1 MIFPYFCKHYI
12 SSLQYIILP
21 LMKQFVL
28 SAALALTLLM
38 VQPLYAGGIVT
49 DQPQTQLHYMQKSIS
64 GVAFRSTVGS
74 LQFREIETNQ
84 GTFTELYIPDHLH
97 SARIGEPNLPNRCRL
112 LEVPVNN
119 GFRVEIIRSEYTDY
133 FLPELGIHH
142 PLMPVQP
149 SLSKGI
155 DNPEEVPF
163 AISHNAYLVNDFNQ
177 QPLVTLTPAGTLRNL
192 NLAHLVIAPV
202 QYNPVAKT
210 IRVYTI
216 IEASVTFL
224 QPDAALTHQQRQK
237 YHSIYFNRI
246 DKLTDSFRDSPD
258 TLITTGPVTYVIV
271 SPPEFRDALQP
282 LVKWKTR
289 KGFRV
294 IEGYTDEPGVG
305 TTTGSIKGYLQDLY
319 QNPPAGFDPPSF
331 ILFVGDVAQI
341 PAWNNNGQPTD
352 LRYCEYT
359 GDNLPEVF
367 YGRFSAANL
376 TQLQPYIDK
385 TLEYEQYLFPDESYL
400 NEDVMVAGY
409 DAGGNGLTYG
419 NGQVNY
425 GTSYYFNTAHNL
437 TSHNYLQP
445 EPSGANY
452 SQQIRDNVSSG
463 VCYANYTAHCSESGW
478 ADPEFSIN
486 HIAALQ
492 NAGKYCLMVGNCC
505 LSSRFNTNCFAE
517 EVTRAPGKGAVGYI
531 GASNNSY
538 WNEDFW
544 WGCGLKAVTTNPVYD
559 PLHLGAYDV
568 TFHDHGEATTEWF
581 TTMGQMFVGGNM
593 AVEQSN
599 SSMKEYY
606 WEIYNLMGDPSLSIY
621 YSVPQPV
628 SATLPQVLLVGTN
641 TCTITA
647 EPWAYVA
654 LSLNDSTLLD
664 AGCTDST
671 GQVTLQYSTLTTPQY
686 AQFVITK
693 QNRKPMI
700 DSVMIIQPS
709 GPYITLGTVSIND
722 SLTGNNNHKAD
733 YDEIVSL
740 RMVVNNVG
748 MASTSNLI
756 ATLATADTNVTVL
769 NPTTVLGSIP
779 ANSTVTGSAAFLI
792 RVKNNVTDQ
801 VKVPF
806 TIQFADSSSWS
817 GSYQM
822 TLNAPVISIGNI
834 TVLDPL
840 PGGNNNGVFDP
851 GETVQLK
858 VRIAN
863 SGHSPV
869 TNTHALM
876 NVLPGS
882 AGYILLNNS
891 TSFVGMIP
899 VNGNGFAWFN
909 AVSNGITPPGTNVLL
924 NLLVRAGQYNQ
935 YDVAGELSVGIGIP
949 VQYIMSTTTFS
960 ACNGVFLDPG
970 GVSGNYGNNQDFV
983 TTIHAGSPGAKL
995 RAIFT
1000 EFNVEPNPN
1009 CGYDYLSVFNG
1020 PSMMDPLVGTFCG
1033 TDLPDTITSTS
1044 NVGSLTFLFHSDWQ
1058 HTFPGWAA
1066 TLKCMGGPMS
1076 VIANSFPSRICE
1088 GGSSQLTAVVNG
1100 GSGNYTYQWSPA
1112 LYLDDPFSPAPIA
1125 TPEAN
1130 ITYTVTISDGT
1141 NAITSEPI
1149 AMEVVTA
1156 PEPPIISLNG
1166 NTLSTVQTTGIQWY
1180 INGNLI
1186 PGATSGN
1193 YTPTSS
1199 GDYTATITDTVTGCE
1214 SGHSGF
1220 ITWLVTGTGT
1230 LTAQDLNRVYP
1241 NPARERLTIVTSSA
1255 NNPTDIIISDAAG
1268 KTCLMKE
1275 FSAITGNNAR
1285 TMEVDISSLAPGL
1298 YLCTIQNQHTRS
1310 VHKIMITK

>member
-1 MIFPYFCKHYI
+1 
-12 SSLQYIILP
+12 
-21 LMKQFVL
+21 MKPFLL
-28 SAALALTLLM
+28 SAALVITLLM
-38 VQPLYAGGIVT
+38 VQPVQAGGLLT
-49 DQPQTQLHYMQKSIS
+49 NQPQTHLQYTRKSIS
-64 GVAFRSTVGS
+64 GVTFRSTAGS
-74 LQFREIETNQ
+74 LQWRDIETN
-84 GTFTELYIPDHLH
+84 GGVFTELYIPDHLH
-97 SARIGEPNLPNRCRL
+97 SAVIGAPNLPNRCRL
-112 LEVPVNN
+112 LEVPVNK
-119 GFRVEIIRSEYTDY
+119 GFRIEIIRSEYTDY
-133 FLPELGIHH
+133 FLPELGIHY
-142 PLMPVQP
+142 PVMPVQP

-177 QPLVTLTPAGTLRNL
+177 QPLVTLTPAGILRDRH
-192 NLAHLVIAPV
+192 LAHLVIAPV

-210 IRVYTI
+210 IRIYTI

-224 QPDAALTHQQRQK
+224 QPDAALTQQQHQK
-237 YHSIYFNRI
+237 YHSVYFNRI
-246 DKLTDSFRDSPD
+246 GKLTDTFRDSPD
-258 TLITTGPVTYVIV
+258 ALITTGPVTYVIV

-282 LVKWKTR
+282 LVTWKTR

-305 TTTGSIKGYLQDLY
+305 TTTGSIKGYLQGLY
-319 QNPPAGFDPPSF
+319 QNPPAGYDPPSF

-367 YGRFSAANL
+367 YGRFSATNL
-376 TQLQPYIDK
+376 SQLQPYIDK
-385 TLEYEQYLFPDESYL
+385 TLEYEQYLFPDETYL

-409 DAGGNGLTYG
+409 DAGGNGLTFG

-445 EPSGANY
+445 EPAGANY
-452 SQQIRDNVSSG
+452 SQQIRDNVSAG

-492 NAGKYCLMVGNCC
+492 NTGKYCLMVGNCC

-568 TFHDHGEATTEWF
+568 TFHDQGEPTSAWF

-628 SATLPQVLLVGTN
+628 SVTLPQVLLVGTN
-641 TCTITA
+641 TCTVTA

-664 AGCTDST
+664 AGCTDSS
-671 GQVTLQYSTLTTPQY
+671 GQVTLQYNTLTTPQY
-686 AQFVITK
+686 ARFVITS
-693 QNRKPMI
+693 QNRKPLI

-709 GPYITLGTVSIND
+709 GPYITLGAVSIND
-722 SLTGNNNHKAD
+722 SIAGNNNHKAD
-733 YDEIVSL
+733 YDEILSL

-748 MASTSNLI
+748 MAPASNLI
-756 ATLATADTNVTVL
+756 ATLSTADTNVTVL
-769 NPTTVLGSIP
+769 YPTATFGSIP

-792 RVKNNVTDQ
+792 RVKNNVADQ

-806 TIQFADSSSWS
+806 TIQFTDSGSSWN

-822 TLNAPVISIGNI
+822 TLNAPVISIGNVTI
-834 TVLDPL
+834 LDPL

-858 VRIAN
+858 VRIGN
-863 SGHSPV
+863 SGHAPV

-876 NVLPGS
+876 SVVPGS
-882 AGYILLNNS
+882 AGYVLLNNS

-899 VNGNGFAWFN
+899 VNGNGFAWFT
-909 AVSNGITPPGTNVLL
+909 AVSNGITPPGTNVGM
-924 NLLVRAGQYNQ
+924 NILVMAGQYNQ
-935 YDVAGELSVGIGIP
+935 YDATTGITLGIGIP
-949 VQYIMSTTTFS
+949 VQYTMSTTTFS

-970 GVSGNYGNNQDFV
+970 GVAGNYGNNQDYV

-1000 EFNVEPNPN
+1000 EFSVEPNTN
-1009 CGYDYLSVFNG
+1009 CGYDYLSIFNG
-1020 PSMMDPLVGTFCG
+1020 PSMMDPLIGTFCG
-1033 TDLPDTITSTS
+1033 TSLPDTITSTS

-1058 HTFPGWAA
+1058 NTFPGWAA

-1076 VIANSFPSRICE
+1076 VIANSFPSRICD
-1088 GGSSQLTAVVNG
+1088 GGSSQLVAITNG
-1100 GSGNYTYQWSPA
+1100 GSGNYTYQWEPA
-1112 LYLDDPFSPAPIA
+1112 TYLDDPFSPTPVA

-1141 NAITSEPI
+1141 NAITSQPVTL
-1149 AMEVVTA
+1149 EVVAA
-1156 PEPPIISLNG
+1156 PEPPSISMVW
-1166 NTLSTVQTTGIQWY
+1166 NTLISFKDTGNQWY

-1186 PGATSGN
+1186 PGATSN
-1193 YTPTSS
+1193 TYTPTAS
-1199 GDYTATITDTVTGCE
+1199 GDYTATYTDPASGCE
-1214 SGHSGF
+1214 SEHSNF
-1220 ITWLVTGTGT
+1220 ITWLITSINTPDT
-1230 LTAQDLNRVYP
+1230 PENTRIYP
-1241 NPARERLTIVTSSA
+1241 NPARERLTIETIAIKS
-1255 NNPTDIIISDAAG
+1255 PTTVIISDAAG
-1268 KTCLMKE
+1268 KPCLMQE
-1275 FSAITGNNAR
+1275 FSPSPGAAVHR
-1285 TMEVDISSLAPGL
+1285 MELDISPLAPGL
-1298 YLCTIQNQHTRS
+1298 YICTIQNQHTRS